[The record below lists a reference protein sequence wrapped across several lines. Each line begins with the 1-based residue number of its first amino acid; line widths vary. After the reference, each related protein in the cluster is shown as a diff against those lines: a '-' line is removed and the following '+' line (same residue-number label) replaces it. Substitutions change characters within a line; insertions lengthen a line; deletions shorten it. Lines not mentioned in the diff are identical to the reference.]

1 MWIGQGVVF
10 YDVETTGLDRSAQI
24 VSIGAVTQ
32 NGETFHIYIVPTC
45 NINRRA
51 SEVHGIYKQNGH
63 LFKDGILIRNAL
75 DPHSGLSC
83 FMGWLESQSCKILV
97 KIPINIYFL
106 KSSSLKKIFQVAH
119 NNFGFDGKVLKS
131 NMDQFGVRRPV
142 DCCTHL
148 VDSLLIMRRN
158 LIPFNF

>member
-63 LFKDGILIRNAL
+63 LFKDGILIHNAL

-83 FMGWLESQSCKILV
+83 FMGWLASQSCKILPR
-97 KIPINIYFL
+97 K
-106 KSSSLKKIFQVAH
+106 
-119 NNFGFDGKVLKS
+119 
-131 NMDQFGVRRPV
+131 
-142 DCCTHL
+142 
-148 VDSLLIMRRN
+148 
-158 LIPFNF
+158 